1 MTDMITL
8 LFGFMPA
15 VLVLGYIVTQA
26 LRKAPAASQAPVQGN
41 LSEAKEAEAPAHPR
55 LRIPGTRS
63 DRQPWL
69 TNSVLKGHAI
79 PLQYLRDVA
88 WYELRSRTR
97 LPNDVAGCLVS
108 CYRDGLARGT
118 KVRDLAVHGRGKP
131 GDKLVFALVDTGGS
145 SHIVALVA

>member
-1 MTDMITL
+1 MSDMITL

-26 LRKAPAASQAPVQGN
+26 LRKAPAAEQAPVQGN
-41 LSEAKEAEAPAHPR
+41 LSATQEAEPPVHPR
-55 LRIPGTRS
+55 LKIAGTRS

-69 TNSVLKGHAI
+69 TNSVLKGHAV
-79 PLQYLRDVA
+79 PLQYLRDIA
-88 WYELRSRTR
+88 WYELKSRTQ
-97 LPNDVAGCLVS
+97 LPADVAGCLVS

-118 KVRDLAVHGRGKP
+118 KVRDLAVSGKGRP